1 MTAWRMGCVLCALV
15 IAVLV
20 GSGCATHQRSRPA
33 EDTGIER
40 PAVPVSEDESLTD
53 KIGEVGVVVLIVVL
67 TVGVILVPI
76 LLLGAL

>member
-1 MTAWRMGCVLCALV
+1 MIACRMGCVLCALV

-20 GSGCATHQRSRPA
+20 GSGCATQQRNRPA
-33 EDTGIER
+33 EDTRIER
-40 PAVPVSEDESLTD
+40 PAVPLSEEEGLSD
-53 KIGEVGVVVLIVVL
+53 KIGEVGVVVLVVVL